1 MTAKE
6 LIDKLDP
13 NTKENLWEILVDRN
27 FYVGDLTY
35 RINTEVKSW
44 SLEYGLV
51 GYIFRLTLRIYTV
64 DYKEEE

>member
-13 NTKENLWEILVDRN
+13 NTKANLWEIIIDRN
-27 FYVGDLTY
+27 FYAGDETY
-35 RINTEVKSW
+35 GINKEVKSW

-51 GYIFRLTLRIYTV
+51 GYIFRLTLRIYTIE
-64 DYKEEE
+64 YKED